1 MNRAS
6 ENNELKDSEPKD
18 NAAKDNGLMKSVSIR
33 FELVRARFIARPNRF
48 LLRCSLDRPPD
59 FPVVE
64 VHLAD
69 SGRLGELLV
78 PGRLIWL
85 QPEKGTERK
94 TRWTAV
100 FCERPDGKG
109 LVSVNSTLPN
119 RLVGKALGAGALA
132 ELAGWSLV
140 RPEYTLGNS
149 RWDFLLEK
157 EGRKLLLEVKGV
169 TLVRDGIA
177 YFPDAITARGA
188 KHLNELARLA
198 REGEW
203 ETAALFLLQR
213 DDAELIRA
221 AREIDPHFSAALA
234 GAQRAGVR
242 ILGRRCHITP
252 EQMRMG
258 APVAV
263 ST

>member
-1 MNRAS
+1 MGTP
-6 ENNELKDSEPKD
+6 EDSE
-18 NAAKDNGLMKSVSIR
+18 AKDNRAKNTEPEDRGLTGCAAIR
-33 FELVRARFIARPNRF
+33 FDLVRARFIARPNRF
-48 LLRCSLDRPPD
+48 LLRCALDRAPD

-64 VHLAD
+64 AHLAD

-85 QPEKGTERK
+85 RPEEGATRK
-94 TRWTAV
+94 TQWTAV
-100 FCERPDGKG
+100 FCERPDQKG
-109 LVSVNSTLPN
+109 IVSVNSTLPN
-119 RLVGKALGAGALA
+119 RLVGQALSMRALA
-132 ELAGWSLV
+132 ELAEWSLV

-149 RWDFLLEK
+149 RWDFLLEQG
-157 EGRKLLLEVKGV
+157 GRKLLLEVKGV
-169 TLVRDGIA
+169 TLVRDGVA

-188 KHLNELARLA
+188 KHLKELARLA

-203 ETAALFLLQR
+203 ETAVLFLLQR

-221 AREIDPHFSAALA
+221 AREIDPDFSDALA
-234 GAQRAGVR
+234 AAQRAGVR

-252 EQMRMG
+252 DQMRMG
-258 APVAV
+258 EPVAV